1 MGYSYGM
8 GSFWIHLV
16 VQLFS
21 PTFWALKNMRWEED
35 LYKYMVKMFY
45 SRVEIK
51 WVLNSWK
58 EWAWIWEDG
67 SQHSVEKYAKAEVTG
82 YFHYRSC
89 RDVSGK
95 FILNTWSAQQ
105 DFKRA
110 FIKLNL
116 SHEQNF
122 RNDGTEKDFYDQKA
136 LFVLWNRDDFY
147 EIKQQVILP
156 GFKQY

>member
-1 MGYSYGM
+1 
-8 GSFWIHLV
+8 
-16 VQLFS
+16 
-21 PTFWALKNMRWEED
+21 
-35 LYKYMVKMFY
+35 MVKMFY

-67 SQHSVEKYAKAEVTG
+67 SQHSVEKYAKTEVTG
-82 YFHYRSC
+82 YFHYWSC

-105 DFKRA
+105 DIKRA

-122 RNDGTEKDFYDQKA
+122 RNDGTE
-136 LFVLWNRDDFY
+136 
-147 EIKQQVILP
+147 
-156 GFKQY
+156 